1 MRIGPVY
8 TCSAWFGGKRL
19 ADPNIGLGWRMRRAS
34 SGAGALCDF
43 GSHLIDLTDYVAGQ
57 RYREVSCMA
66 DTFIPMRRLDQ
77 QMAPVENDDAAAFLA
92 RGDHSIGNFCVS
104 RTGMDDAMLL
114 VTGVGGM
121 VQLSLRGSEQVT
133 YLEKHP
139 DGGYTG
145 KVTQYNPTA
154 QSPTEG
160 RFDRRTQA
168 CLDAIEGKAADVA
181 DIAQGAYVEEVL
193 YAAQRASVTGNTEP
207 VG

>member
-8 TCSAWFGGKRL
+8 SCSAWFGGKRL

-92 RGDHSIGNFCVS
+92 RGDPAS
-104 RTGMDDAMLL
+104 
-114 VTGVGGM
+114 
-121 VQLSLRGSEQVT
+121 
-133 YLEKHP
+133 
-139 DGGYTG
+139 
-145 KVTQYNPTA
+145 
-154 QSPTEG
+154 
-160 RFDRRTQA
+160 
-168 CLDAIEGKAADVA
+168 AISASAAPA
-181 DIAQGAYVEEVL
+181 WMT
-193 YAAQRASVTGNTEP
+193 RCFS
-207 VG
+207 

>member
-1 MRIGPVY
+1 
-8 TCSAWFGGKRL
+8 
-19 ADPNIGLGWRMRRAS
+19 
-34 SGAGALCDF
+34 
-43 GSHLIDLTDYVAGQ
+43 
-57 RYREVSCMA
+57 
-66 DTFIPMRRLDQ
+66 
-77 QMAPVENDDAAAFLA
+77 MAPVENDDAAAFLA

-160 RFDRRTQA
+160 RFDRQTQA
-168 CLDAIEGKAADVA
+168 FLDAIEGKAADVA

>member
-1 MRIGPVY
+1 
-8 TCSAWFGGKRL
+8 
-19 ADPNIGLGWRMRRAS
+19 MRRAS

-133 YLEKHP
+133 YLEKH
-139 DGGYTG
+139 
-145 KVTQYNPTA
+145 
-154 QSPTEG
+154 SG
-160 RFDRRTQA
+160 RRVHRPRSHSITPPA
-168 CLDAIEGKAADVA
+168 AVPPRKAALTGRRRHFWMPSRGRPRMWRTLPRAPMWRRFSTPPSGHLSQEIRNQWDN
-181 DIAQGAYVEEVL
+181 
-193 YAAQRASVTGNTEP
+193 AAPRRGIP
-207 VG
+207 